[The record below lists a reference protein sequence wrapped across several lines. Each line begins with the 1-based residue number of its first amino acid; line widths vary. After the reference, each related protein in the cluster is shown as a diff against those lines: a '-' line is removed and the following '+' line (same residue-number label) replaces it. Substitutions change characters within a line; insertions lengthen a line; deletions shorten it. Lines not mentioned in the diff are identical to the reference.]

1 MIQEATLAQEINGLD
16 TSLRSALKDRQY
28 GAAKYIAV
36 VLADKVEAMDYSVSE
51 FLYQQGVR

>member
-16 TSLRSALKDRQY
+16 TSLRGALKDRQY